1 MKILR
6 YIISFMLASI
16 GLLILIF
23 SLIDSNLGWD
33 TKTVIFLVSSLFLI
47 PAYLIFEKNR
57 GNNITFFTVRFISLY
72 IFSIILGIGAIMSFF
87 SYYQSGEGIEGAI
100 VYSIFSIIFF
110 IFKKRGK
117 IGSSVFVSKL
127 QNLKNF
133 ELKEFSDQN
142 ILDLLGKKITVNKK
156 TQVNIPFKFE
166 LELNGTFSAEAD
178 KYGFDVVAWNKEVT
192 IENRKNEENKEMK
205 RHYETLYAQYDQAL
219 QTYQLAQQ
227 TRKAAFLQA
236 GQQNKG
242 GAAALLTAGDKK
254 PKEPSKP
261 VYHKL
266 RSLNKSDFLTN
277 NEGIENFVDQKISN
291 KNEYAY
297 FNFLNADT
305 FMDVFDFKEYKN
317 IKKIINEILILKDM
331 PDFSNTNIVYDLK
344 STDIEISYNSDFPKS
359 GNITDNG
366 KNNLEISIKNENDK
380 NNTDV
385 LYGLI
390 DQDKYALKNIKF
402 LKYNVDYKIKDT
414 KFIPFLRIDYSD
426 KGEDKVAILDYIS
439 RSVFN

>member
-6 YIISFMLASI
+6 YIISFLLASI
-16 GLLILIF
+16 GLVILIA

-33 TKTVIFLVSSLFLI
+33 TKTIILFVSSLFLI

-57 GNNITFFTVRFISLY
+57 GNNITFFNVRFISLY
-72 IFSIILGIGAIMSFF
+72 AFSIILGIGAIMSFF

-117 IGSSVFVSKL
+117 IGSSGFVSKL

-166 LELNGTFSAEAD
+166 LELNGAFSAEAD
-178 KYGFDVVAWNKEVT
+178 KYGFDLDTWNKDVA
-192 IENRKNEENKEMK
+192 IENQKIRENEENKK
-205 RHYETLYAQYDQAL
+205 HYELLYAEYDRAL

-227 TRKAAFLQA
+227 TRKATVVQA
-236 GQQNKG
+236 GLQKKG
-242 GAAALLTAGDKK
+242 GAAILLTSGDKK
-254 PKEPSKP
+254 PKKPAKP
-261 VYHKL
+261 VYHKI
-266 RSLNKSDFLTN
+266 RKLNKSDYLTN
-277 NEGIENFVDQKISN
+277 NEGVEKFIDQKIS
-291 KNEYAY
+291 KKDEYAY
-297 FNFLNADT
+297 FNFLNAEA
-305 FMDVFDFKEYKN
+305 FINIFDFKEYKN
-317 IKKIINEILILKDM
+317 IKKIINEILTLKDM
-331 PDFSNTNIVYDLK
+331 PDFSDTDIVYDLK
-344 STDIEISYNSDFPKS
+344 STDIKISYYDNIPKS
-359 GNITDNG
+359 GNIIDGG
-366 KNNLEISIKNENDK
+366 KNNLENSIKSENDK
-380 NNTDV
+380 DNTNV
-385 LYGLI
+385 LYSLI